1 MRIPQ
6 TEYYLLECQRPHLL
20 EGNMPD
26 FQYLHQSDLVPGV
39 VSGVTFRTISIDTP
53 AYLTYLLWRFLA
65 AGGSIHRGTVQ
76 HLNQVIEG
84 GTRIFDTKNTSP
96 AIDAIVVCAGLGARF
111 LGGVED
117 KNMHP
122 IRGQTVLIRAPWVK
136 FGASISGE
144 NRSWTYVIPRRSGD
158 VILGGTRVQD
168 DWFPRP
174 RPETT
179 SDILKRC
186 LTMCPDLAPPEIR
199 KVREPTV
206 EDLSSIIVE
215 EGCGLRPGRTGG
227 IRLEVEWF
235 DAIAREGKVPVVY
248 NYGHGGYGYQ
258 SSWGSASVALELLNR
273 AVSGP
278 SAG

>member
-1 MRIPQ
+1 
-6 TEYYLLECQRPHLL
+6 
-20 EGNMPD
+20 
-26 FQYLHQSDLVPGV
+26 V
-39 VSGVTFRTISIDTP
+39 VSGVRFRTVTIDTP
-53 AYLTYLLWRFLA
+53 VYLKYLLSRFLT

-76 HLNQVIEG
+76 HINQVIEG
-84 GTRIFDTKNTSP
+84 GTRVSDARNISP
-96 AIDAIVVCAGLGARF
+96 AVDAVVVCAGLGARS

-122 IRGQTVLIRAPWVK
+122 IRGQTVLLRAPWVK
-136 FGASISGE
+136 FGTTIDMEIGA
-144 NRSWTYVIPRRSGD
+144 WTYVIPRRSGD

-168 DWFPRP
+168 DWFPIP
-174 RPETT
+174 RPEIT

-186 LTMCPDLAPPEIR
+186 LAMCPELAPPEIR
-199 KVREPTV
+199 QVREPTV

-235 DAIAREGKVPVVY
+235 DAIAKEGKVPVVY

-258 SSWGSASVALELLNR
+258 SSWGSASVALELLNG
-273 AVSGP
+273 AVPRRS
-278 SAG
+278 SAD